1 MSVKRVILEFFA
13 VGSGSDSSFSLLF
26 HHSQRSSVYTYYF
39 EENHR
44 IQLEQNQSG
53 PSPKLVK
60 RTVTES
66 WTHEVSSPFSYRL
79 IILGGN
85 IDDQMGQRSE
95 GQTWS

>member
-1 MSVKRVILEFFA
+1 MSAQVPTVPFLCFSVTASILHFI
-13 VGSGSDSSFSLLF
+13 L
-26 HHSQRSSVYTYYF
+26 

-44 IQLEQNQSG
+44 IQLEQNHSG
-53 PSPKLVK
+53 PSLKLVK
-60 RTVTES
+60 WTVTES
-66 WTHEVSSPFSYRL
+66 WTHEVSSLVSYRL